1 MNSATTFDASTGVI
15 DFSVTVA
22 GKAIPCRVTEGW
34 LRQTYGPAAL
44 DDGALKAFTTRRAT
58 VDAAA
63 LRTWL
68 ASQGAEPVWL
78 KHDQVWRQQPGGR
91 PRRAPVESTLASAAP
106 RAAPLAVCGCGTLA
120 ACRPGATR

>member
-1 MNSATTFDASTGVI
+1 MDSATMFDASTGVI

-34 LRQTYGPAAL
+34 LRQTYGAAAL
-44 DDGALKAFTTRRAT
+44 ADGPLKAFTARRAT

-78 KHDQVWRQQPGGR
+78 KQDQVWRQPQR
-91 PRRAPVESTLASAAP
+91 PAAARPVRST
-106 RAAPLAVCGCGTLA
+106 
-120 ACRPGATR
+120 

>member
-34 LRQTYGPAAL
+34 LRQAYGPAAL
-44 DDGALKAFTTRRAT
+44 DDGPLNAFAARRAT

-63 LRTWL
+63 VKTWL

-78 KHDQVWRQQPGGR
+78 KHDQVWRQPQR
-91 PRRAPVESTLASAAP
+91 SAATRPVEST
-106 RAAPLAVCGCGTLA
+106 
-120 ACRPGATR
+120 

>member
-1 MNSATTFDASTGVI
+1 MAIARGGYRGPALAARELLRYFPSLPMNSATTFDASTGVI

-34 LRQTYGPAAL
+34 LRQAYGAAAL
-44 DDGALKAFTTRRAT
+44 DDGPLEAFAARRAT

-78 KHDQVWRQQPGGR
+78 KHDHVWRQPQR
-91 PRRAPVESTLASAAP
+91 SAAARPVEST
-106 RAAPLAVCGCGTLA
+106 
-120 ACRPGATR
+120 

>member
-34 LRQTYGPAAL
+34 LRKTYGPAAL
-44 DDGALKAFTTRRAT
+44 DDGALKAFTARRAT

-63 LRTWL
+63 LANLARLARRRTGL
-68 ASQGAEPVWL
+68 AEARPGLAPAAIGARAPSRIAL
-78 KHDQVWRQQPGGR
+78 TR
-91 PRRAPVESTLASAAP
+91 RRASP
-106 RAAPLAVCGCGTLA
+106 RPCRLRHTAVVQA
-120 ACRPGATR
+120 EATR

>member
-15 DFSVTVA
+15 DFLVTVA

-34 LRQTYGPAAL
+34 LRQAYGAAAL
-44 DDGALKAFTTRRAT
+44 DDGPLKAFAARRAT

-63 LRTWL
+63 VKTWL

-78 KHDQVWRQQPGGR
+78 KHDHVWRQPQR
-91 PRRAPVESTLASAAP
+91 SAATRPVEST
-106 RAAPLAVCGCGTLA
+106 
-120 ACRPGATR
+120 

>member
-34 LRQTYGPAAL
+34 LRQAYGPAAL
-44 DDGALKAFTTRRAT
+44 DDGALKAFTARRAT

-68 ASQGAEPVWL
+68 ASGRRTGVAEARPGLAPAAIGA
-78 KHDQVWRQQPGGR
+78 
-91 PRRAPVESTLASAAP
+91 RAPGRIALTRRRVSP
-106 RAAPLAVCGCGTLA
+106 RL
-120 ACRPGATR
+120 CRLRHTAGVQAEATR

>member
-44 DDGALKAFTTRRAT
+44 DDGALKAFTSRRST

-78 KHDQVWRQQPGGR
+78 KHDHVWRQ
-91 PRRAPVESTLASAAP
+91 PRSPMARPVEST
-106 RAAPLAVCGCGTLA
+106 
-120 ACRPGATR
+120 